1 MAAMGT
7 LPWQSFKVSISMFI
21 LLIVLVIG
29 VAIAVGAVSIL
40 GNQSTRSQPSTRA
53 TQKTALPEDKAKNPK
68 TYLYKLNPALFTPT
82 EVAFYQAL
90 RDAVED
96 HYLIFGKVRV
106 ADILSPRQTSTR
118 SDWQGAFNKIN
129 AKHFD
134 FVLCAR
140 ESLNIV
146 AAIELDDRSHDQPK
160 RMQRDD
166 FLNQAAQSAGL
177 QLIRFSAR
185 STYSAESLRRKLSK
199 ALAADQAESQLS

>member
-1 MAAMGT
+1 
-7 LPWQSFKVSISMFI
+7 MFT
-21 LLIVLVIG
+21 LLIVLVVG

-40 GNQSTRSQPSTRA
+40 GNQSNQSQSSTPA
-53 TQKTALPEDKAKNPK
+53 AKETASPEDKPQ
-68 TYLYKLNPALFTPT
+68 TYLYKLNPALFTPA
-82 EVAFYQAL
+82 EVAFHQAL
-90 RDAVED
+90 QDAVEE

-118 SDWQGAFNKIN
+118 SDWQRAFNKIN

-134 FVLCAR
+134 FVLCTK
-140 ESLNIV
+140 ESLNII
-146 AAIELDDRSHDQPK
+146 AAIELDDRSHGQPK

-177 QLIRFSAR
+177 PLVRISVR

-199 ALAADQAESQLS
+199 ALATDQAESPLS